1 MVTGEAVSI
10 EGMSSTT
17 ARPSGMKPTPRP
29 RSQPSSKSG
38 PSIDPIRVLR
48 QHVVGIIVS
57 GIVGIILGVIVYFVL
72 RFTYPLYKSEV
83 IFEIRPGLLES
94 TDIGTKESMS
104 DKDVLRIA
112 NTQTLL
118 LKQRDVLTEAVNNPS
133 VRNTTWMQE
142 WFLDPQ
148 TGVLLE
154 AQAVDELEEYVKA
167 AQIRNTNL
175 FNAKWSWHNAQDV
188 PIVLNAIANSYLRK
202 IEDLD
207 NQQFSENE
215 ELFRQQLRRTRL
227 TLQDLND
234 EIQGFIVSKG
244 ITTLDDPRY
253 SQAAFET
260 QKLTEALTQ
269 SSSELTSVQTQYM
282 QTAAKLEGTLE
293 PTHED
298 ILEAEYDVTLQRQLQ
313 ALETLKAT
321 ERSVLEQFN
330 PDTPQVRNIERN
342 VRATEKQIESKRNEI
357 LRRNLNAKLKTLG
370 DSRSQLSDVIEG
382 LETELEKNDA
392 MLRDLAADSSYYDS
406 LVTQRTHLEAQRDE
420 DLKLLNSIMLMKM
433 RADAG
438 RVRLANLALTP
449 RELSFPVPEM
459 IIPAGVL
466 VCVGFFLGVI
476 FLKEMTNQRIRSTG
490 DLAVIPGARII
501 GSIPDVDDD
510 PTDIED
516 AECCAANE
524 QESVIAESYRQTW
537 SSLSRIMQ
545 RKGHASLL
553 VASGLP
559 GSGTTTVVSNLAID
573 AASSG
578 MTVAVVDANFRR
590 PSLASVLGLNDEAP
604 GLGDVLSG
612 QATIDDVLTTSSV
625 APITVVS
632 AGTPEHRIYSRFN
645 DDSFDRFLATLRS
658 SHSLVIIDTAPVVAA
673 GDAFT
678 LANRVDSLLLVV
690 KANNEERGLIARL
703 INQFSDM
710 RGELLGVLLNRP
722 RLTAGGYFKKN
733 YELMASY
740 ADGEEGDEDDES

>member
-1 MVTGEAVSI
+1 
-10 EGMSSTT
+10 MSNAPVRS
-17 ARPSGMKPTPRP
+17 AIPKGDP
-29 RSQPSSKSG
+29 RSKGPRG
-38 PSIDPIRVLR
+38 PSKAGPAIDPVRVLR
-48 QHVVGIIVS
+48 QHMLGIIVS
-57 GIVGIILGVIVYFVL
+57 GVVGIILGIVVFFAL
-72 RFTYPLYKSEV
+72 RYTYPLYKGEV

-133 VRNTTWMQE
+133 VRNTTWLQD
-142 WFLDPQ
+142 WFIDPG

-154 AQAVDELEEYVKA
+154 AQAVDDLEEYVSA
-167 AQIRNTNL
+167 GDIRNTNL
-175 FNAKWSWHNAQDV
+175 FNARWSWHTAQDV
-188 PIVLNAIANSYLRK
+188 PIVLNAIASSYLRK
-202 IEDLD
+202 IESLD

-215 ELFRQQLRRTRL
+215 ELFRDQLRRTRL

-260 QKLTEALTQ
+260 QKLTEALTT
-269 SSSELTSVQTQYM
+269 SSSMLTSVQTQYM
-282 QTAAKLEGTLE
+282 QTAAKLEGTVE

-298 ILEAEYDVTLQRQLQ
+298 IIEAEYDVTMQRQLQ
-313 ALETLKAT
+313 SLEQLRAT
-321 ERSVLEQFN
+321 ERSILEQFQ
-330 PDTPQVRNIERN
+330 PDTPQVRNIERT
-342 VRATEKQIESKRNEI
+342 VRSTEQQIEAKRNEI
-357 LRRNLNAKLKTLG
+357 LRRNLNARVKTLG
-370 DSRSQLSDVIEG
+370 DERAQLTDVIEG
-382 LETELEKNDA
+382 LETELERNDV

-449 RELSFPVPEM
+449 RELSFPLPE
-459 IIPAGVL
+459 IIVPAGVVL
-466 VCVGFFLGVI
+466 CVGLFIGFI
-476 FLKEMTNQRIRSTG
+476 FLKEMTNQRIRSAG
-490 DLAVIPGARII
+490 DLAVISGAKIL

-516 AECCAANE
+516 AECAAKNDS
-524 QESVIAESYRQTW
+524 ESVIAESYRQVW
-537 SSLSRIMQ
+537 STISRMMQ
-545 RKGHASLL
+545 RKGHTSLL

-559 GSGTTTVVSNLAID
+559 GSGSTTAVSNLAID

-578 MTVAVVDANFRR
+578 LSVAVIDGNFRR
-590 PSLASVLGLNDEAP
+590 PRLASVLGLKDDAP
-604 GLGDVLSG
+604 GLGDVLCG
-612 QATIDDVLTTSSV
+612 EAAIEDVTMTSPV
-625 APITVVS
+625 GGFTVIS

-645 DDSFDRFLATLRS
+645 DEAFDRFLASLRGT
-658 SHSLVIIDTAPVVAA
+658 HSLILIDTAPAVAA

-678 LANRVDSLLLVV
+678 LANRVDAIVMVV
-690 KANNEERGLIARL
+690 QANNEERGLIARL

-710 RGELLGVLLNRP
+710 RGELMGILLNRP
-722 RLTAGGYFKKN
+722 RMTAGGYFKKN

-740 ADGEEGDEDDES
+740 SFDDEDEA

>member
-1 MVTGEAVSI
+1 MKGDPRNR
-10 EGMSSTT
+10 G
-17 ARPSGMKPTPRP
+17 ARPAAKG
-29 RSQPSSKSG
+29 G
-38 PSIDPIRVLR
+38 PSIDPIKVLR

-57 GIVGIILGVIVYFVL
+57 AVLGVLIGILAYFIC
-72 RFTYPLYKSEV
+72 RFTYPLYKGEV

-118 LKQRDVLTEAVNNPS
+118 LKQRDVLTEAVNNPA
-133 VRNTTWMQE
+133 VRNTTWLQD
-142 WFLDPQ
+142 WFIDP
-148 TGVLLE
+148 TSGVLLE
-154 AQAVDELEEYVKA
+154 AQAVDELEEQVKA
-167 AQIRNTNL
+167 GDIRNTNL

-188 PIVLNAIANSYLRK
+188 PIVLNAIGNAYLRK
-202 IEDLD
+202 IEELD

-215 ELFRQQLRRTRL
+215 ELFRDQLRRTRL

-260 QKLTEALTQ
+260 QKLTEAMTQ
-269 SSSELTSVQTQYM
+269 ASSEITSVQTQYL
-282 QTAAKLEGTLE
+282 QTAAKLEGTME

-298 ILEAEYDVTLQRQLQ
+298 VLEAEYDVTLQRQLQ
-313 ALETLKAT
+313 TLEAMRSNERSILAKFNADTSQVRTIEREVRALE
-321 ERSVLEQFN
+321 
-330 PDTPQVRNIERN
+330 D
-342 VRATEKQIESKRNEI
+342 QIESKTNEI
-357 LRRNLNAKLKTLG
+357 LRRNLNARSKTLS
-370 DSRSQLSDVIEG
+370 DSRAQLASVIEG
-382 LETELEKNDA
+382 LEKELEKNDV

-449 RELSFPVPEM
+449 RDLSFPQPEI
-459 IIPAGVL
+459 IIPAGVVL
-466 VCVGFFLGVI
+466 CVGLFIGFV
-476 FLKEMTNQRIRSTG
+476 FLKEMTNQRIRSAG
-490 DLAVIPGARII
+490 DLAVIPGSKIV
-501 GSIPDVDDD
+501 GSIPDVADD

-516 AECCAANE
+516 AECAAANDA
-524 QESVIAESYRQTW
+524 QSVIAESYRQAW
-537 SSLSRIMQ
+537 SSISRVMQ
-545 RKGHASLL
+545 RNGHASML

-559 GSGTTTVVSNLAID
+559 GSGSTTAISNLAID
-573 AASSG
+573 AAASG
-578 MTVAVVDANFRR
+578 LSVAVVDANFRR
-590 PSLASVLGLNDEAP
+590 PRLASVLGLDDDAR
-604 GLGDVLSG
+604 GLGDVLAG
-612 QATIDDVLTTSSV
+612 AATIDDVTMTSKV
-625 APITVVS
+625 GGFTVIS
-632 AGTPEHRIYSRFN
+632 AGTPENRIYSRFN
-645 DDSFDRFLATLRS
+645 DESFDRFMASLRS
-658 SHSLVIIDTAPVVAA
+658 SHSLILIDIAPAVAA

-678 LANRVDSLLLVV
+678 LANRVDSILMVV

-703 INQFSDM
+703 INQFSDV
-710 RGELLGVLLNRP
+710 RGELLGILLNRP

-740 ADGEEGDEDDES
+740 ASDVDED

>member
-1 MVTGEAVSI
+1 
-10 EGMSSTT
+10 
-17 ARPSGMKPTPRP
+17 MKPDPRTRVNRP
-29 RSQPSSKSG
+29 VSKSG

-57 GIVGIILGVIVYFVL
+57 GIVGIVLGVVAYFVL

-112 NTQTLL
+112 NTQVLL
-118 LKQRDVLTEAVNNPS
+118 LKQRDVLTEAVNNPA
-133 VRNTTWMQE
+133 VRNTSWLQD
-142 WFLDPQ
+142 WYLDPQ

-154 AQAVDELEEYVKA
+154 AQAVDDLEEYIKA
-167 AQIRNTNL
+167 GEIRNTNL
-175 FNAKWSWHNAQDV
+175 FNARWSWHNAQDV
-188 PIVLNAIANSYLRK
+188 PIVLNAIANAYLRK
-202 IEDLD
+202 IEELD

-215 ELFRQQLRRTRL
+215 ELFRDQLRRTRL

-260 QKLTEALTQ
+260 QKLTEALT
-269 SSSELTSVQTQYM
+269 SSASELTSIQTQYM

-313 ALETLKAT
+313 ALETLRAT

-330 PDTPQVRNIERN
+330 PDTSQVRTIERN

-357 LRRNLNAKLKTLG
+357 LRRNMNAKLKTLG
-370 DSRSQLSDVIEG
+370 DARMQLSDVIEG
-382 LETELEKNDA
+382 LEVELEKNDA

-449 RELSFPVPEM
+449 RELSFPLPEIIVP
-459 IIPAGVL
+459 ASVL
-466 VCVGFFLGVI
+466 LCVGLFIGVI
-476 FLKEMTNQRIRSTG
+476 FLKEITNQRIRSTG
-490 DLAVIPGARII
+490 DLAIIPGARII

-516 AECCAANE
+516 AECCAVND

-545 RKGHASLL
+545 RKGHASIL

-559 GSGTTTVVSNLAID
+559 GSGSTTVVSNLAID
-573 AASSG
+573 AAASG

-590 PSLASVLGLNDEAP
+590 PSLASVLGLDDDAP
-604 GLGDVLSG
+604 GLGDVLAG
-612 QATIDDVLTTSSV
+612 QAAIDDVTMTSSV
-625 APITVVS
+625 APVTVIS

-645 DDSFDRFLATLRS
+645 DESFDRFLATLRN
-658 SHSLVIIDTAPVVAA
+658 SHSLVIIDTAPAVAA

-678 LANRVDSLLLVV
+678 LANRVDALLMVV

-703 INQFSDM
+703 ISQFSDM
-710 RGELLGVLLNRP
+710 RGELLGIILNRP

-740 ADGEEGDEDDES
+740 AEADEDDDES